1 MTIQALS
8 RCGSVL
14 FLTAIVAGCSSSNPP
29 SASAHQGDARIVVTS
44 SQCQWDR
51 SSCIYK
57 GRYEP
62 GERDYAED
70 EARRLN
76 QASIDRL
83 RAMR

>member
-1 MTIQALS
+1 MTIQAFS
-8 RCGSVL
+8 RYGAVL
-14 FLTAIVAGCSSSNPP
+14 FLAAIVAGCSSSNPP
-29 SASAHQGDARIVVTS
+29 ASAAQGDARIVVTS
-44 SQCQWDR
+44 SQCEWDR

-70 EARRLN
+70 EAKRLN
-76 QASIDRL
+76 RASLDRL

>member
-1 MTIQALS
+1 MTIQAFA
-8 RCGSVL
+8 RCGAVL
-14 FLTAIVAGCSSSNPP
+14 FLAAIVAGCSSSNPP
-29 SASAHQGDARIVVTS
+29 ASADRGDARVVVTS

-62 GERDYAED
+62 DERAYAED

-83 RAMR
+83 RRMR